1 MSPKLKKTSTAKH
14 LIIAAGIMLAGCVI
28 FGACSNLLRAISP
41 STETPLL
48 APHTQTAEPAT
59 ATDAKRITVS
69 TDTAAASS
77 ATLSPTITKLP
88 ALQTAATTA
97 AATPTLLAAPSRTM
111 APAYTATET
120 PVALPSETAPAVSD
134 TATEPPPV
142 ENTATAPAPAGI
154 TLLSLTT
161 PISPGQNA
169 TLVVQVGAGA
179 TCFLSYVT
187 PAGTDSTAKGLG
199 NTVADGNGHCAWTWK
214 IGSSTRSGTGQLSV
228 SSNGQSAR
236 YDIVIQ

>member
-1 MSPKLKKTSTAKH
+1 MTSKLPVGFPMPLQLKKTSTAKH
-14 LIIAAGIMLAGCVI
+14 LIIAAGILLAGCVV
-28 FGACSNLLRAISP
+28 FGACGNLLRAISP

-48 APHTQTAEPAT
+48 APSTQTPKPA
-59 ATDAKRITVS
+59 

-77 ATLSPTITKLP
+77 ATLSPTITRLP
-88 ALQTAATTA
+88 TLQTVAITA
-97 AATPTLLAAPSRTM
+97 AATRTLIAAPSRTM
-111 APAYTATET
+111 APAFTATE
-120 PVALPSETAPAVSD
+120 PAVVVPSETAPAVSD

-154 TLLSLTT
+154 KLVSLTS

-169 TLVVQVGAGA
+169 TLVVQVSAGA
-179 TCFLSYVT
+179 ACFLMYIT

-199 NTVADGNGHCAWTWK
+199 NTAADGNGHCTWTWK

-228 SSNGQSAR
+228 SSDGQSAR